1 MNPLTSFRTRLALA
15 AAPLALAACLEQV
28 DKTEHALPD
37 AAYVFAVTVS
47 KDHKTGS
54 YSAYGLESGQTL
66 PNLETAHSDAI
77 VRYHGGSDIFV
88 VNRLGRDNLQVVD
101 RNNLKVVMA
110 VKFPDAS
117 NPQDLEAMDGKLYVS
132 FMAKD
137 SILIYAQENGERAGG
152 IDIHAYADSDG
163 FAEANA
169 LAFAG
174 GDLYALVQNLDI
186 RTYAPLAGPKLL
198 RIDVKQRKVV
208 KAITLPLANP
218 NGMAYDP
225 ASGKIYIAC
234 TGEYFDVY
242 PALKLDGGIVSVD
255 LAKDSATV
263 IAKEEDLGGNV
274 GSLGFHAGKLFFT
287 VNLPDADQI
296 SALSPADNAVK
307 PIVKLDPYKF
317 AGLGT
322 DAGTNTL
329 VIGDQKTGL
338 RLFRLDTFQEKET
351 TGIDLGAIPKD
362 LVVIR

>member
-1 MNPLTSFRTRLALA
+1 MNPRTSIRTRLALA

-28 DKTEHALPD
+28 DKTPPALPD
-37 AAYVFAVTVS
+37 AAYVFAVNVS

-54 YSAYGLESGQTL
+54 YAAYGLESGQAL

-88 VNRLGRDNLQVVD
+88 INRLGRDNLQVVD

-110 VKFPDAS
+110 LKFPDAS
-117 NPQDLEAMDGKLYVS
+117 NPQDLEALDGKLYVS
-132 FMAKD
+132 FLAMD

-186 RTYAPLAGPKLL
+186 KTYAPVTGPKLL

-208 KAITLPLANP
+208 KAITLPLTNP

-234 TGEYFDVY
+234 TGAYFDVY

-255 LAKDSATV
+255 LAKDAATV

-274 GSLGFHAGKLFFT
+274 GYVGFHSGKLFFA
-287 VNLPDADQI
+287 VNGPEADQI
-296 SALSPADNAVK
+296 SVLTPNGSSIT

-322 DAGTNTL
+322 DAGTNSL
-329 VIGDQKTGL
+329 VIGDQKAGL
-338 RLFRLDTFQEKET
+338 RLFRLDTFQEKEK
-351 TGIDLGAIPKD
+351 TGIDLGATLKD
-362 LVVIR
+362 LVIIR